1 VDVTA
6 QPASG
11 TERSLQRRTG
21 LTQAER
27 SEETVQRLLGTAR
40 ELFASRGYA
49 ETSIE
54 DIVRTA
60 GVTRGALYHHFGGKV
75 DIFRAVVED
84 EAARLAQRVER
95 AALKKRD
102 PWQQIEAGCRE
113 FLDACRDPAV
123 WQIGLLDAPSVL
135 GWRELREIDARHSL
149 ALLLR
154 ALERAMAEG
163 RLRKRPPTP
172 LAHLLFGAL
181 CEAGIL
187 VAGATDRH
195 RAKREVGREIQA
207 LLRALAER

>member
-6 QPASG
+6 QPAG
-11 TERSLQRRTG
+11 GAERRLQRRAG

-27 SEETVQRLLGTAR
+27 SEETVQRLLETAR
-40 ELFASRGYA
+40 ELFASKGFA

-60 GVTRGALYHHFGGKV
+60 GVTRGALYHHFGGKA

-84 EAARLAQRVER
+84 EAERLAQRVQR

-113 FLDACRDPAV
+113 FLDACLDPAV

-135 GWRELREIDARHSL
+135 GWQELREIDSRHSL
-149 ALLLR
+149 ALLHQ

-163 RLRKRPPTP
+163 RLRERPPAP

-187 VAGATDRH
+187 VAGATDRR
-195 RAKREVGREIQA
+195 RAMREVGREVQA
-207 LLRALAER
+207 LLRGLAER